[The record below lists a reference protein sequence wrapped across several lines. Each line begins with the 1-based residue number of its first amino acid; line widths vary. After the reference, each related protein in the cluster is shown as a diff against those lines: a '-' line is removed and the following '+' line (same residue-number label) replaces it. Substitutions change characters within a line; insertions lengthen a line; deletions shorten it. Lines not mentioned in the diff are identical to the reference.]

1 MSSKINIT
9 GYSFPGSS
17 KDVMKRFSLQN
28 TGSPS
33 SHLMKYDLNV
43 QPYADQPGAQ
53 FKKDPGGMAGLR
65 LVPSQE
71 SISGFI

>member
-17 KDVMKRFSLQN
+17 KDVMKRVSLQN

-53 FKKDPGGMAGLR
+53 FKKDPGGMAGLG
-65 LVPSQE
+65 LSPPFVAL
-71 SISGFI
+71 SGFI